1 MKKTVRAAFVSSLPV
16 LMGYLSMGA
25 AFGVLLSTS
34 VKGAGPFTA
43 FCMSTSTISGSMQF
57 AAVDMLKN
65 PAAYSL
71 LLTFLLAVLINIRY
85 VMYGFPFIR
94 LFSNYPWYLKWYL
107 TIALTDETYA
117 IMTQDERTGKE
128 KQLYLFCVAFFDHC
142 YWITGSVLGA
152 AAGKFITF
160 NTEGIDFAM
169 AALFIVILVDL
180 CRKKVNW
187 IPAVVGTTVTA
198 LTLVVFLQM
207 FPAHINKMLL
217 PAMLLLVGV
226 LLLLRKKISVEERA

>member
-1 MKKTVRAAFVSSLPV
+1 M
-16 LMGYLSMGA
+16 
-25 AFGVLLSTS
+25 
-34 VKGAGPFTA
+34 
-43 FCMSTSTISGSMQF
+43 
-57 AAVDMLKN
+57 
-65 PAAYSL
+65 
-71 LLTFLLAVLINIRY
+71 LTFLLAILINIRY

-117 IMTQDERTGKE
+117 IMTQDKRSGRE

-142 YWITGSVLGA
+142 YWIIGSVIGA

-180 CRKKVNW
+180 CRKKENRL
-187 IPAVVGTTVTA
+187 PAAVGAGVTA
-198 LTLVVFLQM
+198 LTLLVFVWA
-207 FPAHINKMLL
+207 FPLHINKMLL
-217 PAMLLLVGV
+217 PAMLLMVSV
-226 LLLLRKKISVEERA
+226 LLLLRKKIQVEETA

>member
-43 FCMSTSTISGSMQF
+43 FCMSASTISGSMQF

-160 NTEGIDFAM
+160 NTEGLDFVLTAM
-169 AALFIVILVDL
+169 FVVI
-180 CRKKVNW
+180 
-187 IPAVVGTTVTA
+187 
-198 LTLVVFLQM
+198 FLEQWLKDKDHTSAI
-207 FPAHINKMLL
+207 F
-217 PAMLLLVGV
+217 G
-226 LLLLRKKISVEERA
+226 

>member
-1 MKKTVRAAFVSSLPV
+1 MEKSIKAAFVSSLPV

-43 FCMSTSTISGSMQF
+43 FCMSASTISGSMQF

-65 PAAYSL
+65 SAAYSL
-71 LLTFLLAVLINIRY
+71 LLTFMLAVLINIRY
-85 VMYGFPFIR
+85 IMYGFPFIR
-94 LFSNYPWYLKWYL
+94 LFANYPWYLKWYL

-128 KQLYLFCVAFFDHC
+128 KQIYLFCVAFFDHC

-180 CRKKVNW
+180 CRKKANW
-187 IPAVVGTTVTA
+187 LPAVIGAAVTG
-198 LTLVVFLQM
+198 LTLLIFIFA

-217 PAMLLLVGV
+217 PAMLLMVGV
-226 LLLLRKKISVEERA
+226 LLLLRRKVHVEGAA

>member
-1 MKKTVRAAFVSSLPV
+1 MKKNIRAAFISSLPV

-25 AFGVLLSTS
+25 AFGVLLSTG
-34 VKGAGPFTA
+34 VEGAGPLTA
-43 FCMSTSTISGSMQF
+43 FCMSASTISGSMQF

-65 PAAYSL
+65 SAAYSL
-71 LLTFLLAVLINIRY
+71 LLTFLLAILINIRY

-117 IMTQDERTGKE
+117 IMTQDKRTGRE

-142 YWITGSVLGA
+142 YWIIGSVIGA

-180 CRKKVNW
+180 CRKKENRL
-187 IPAVVGTTVTA
+187 PAAVGAGVTA
-198 LTLVVFLQM
+198 LILLVFVWA
-207 FPAHINKMLL
+207 FPLHINKMLL
-217 PAMLLLVGV
+217 PAMLLMVSV
-226 LLLLRKKISVEERA
+226 LLLLRKKIQVEETA

>member
-1 MKKTVRAAFVSSLPV
+1 MKKTVRAAFISSLPV
-16 LMGYLSMGA
+16 LMGYLSMGT
-25 AFGVLLSTS
+25 AFGILLSTG
-34 VKGAGPFTA
+34 VEGAGPFTA
-43 FCMSTSTISGSMQF
+43 FCMSASTISGSMQF

-65 PAAYSL
+65 SAAYSL
-71 LLTFLLAVLINIRY
+71 FLTFLLAVLINIRY

-117 IMTQDERTGKE
+117 IMTQDERCGKE

-142 YWITGSVLGA
+142 YWIAGSVIGA
-152 AAGKFITF
+152 VAGKFITF

-180 CRKKVNW
+180 CRKKGNVL
-187 IPAVVGTTVTA
+187 PAAVGGAVTL
-198 LTLVVFLQM
+198 LTLLVFAGF
-207 FPAHINKMLL
+207 FPEHINKMLL
-217 PAMLLLVGV
+217 PAMLLMVSV
-226 LLLLRKKISVEERA
+226 MLLLRKTIRLEAA

>member
-1 MKKTVRAAFVSSLPV
+1 
-16 LMGYLSMGA
+16 MGYLSMGT

-34 VKGAGPFTA
+34 VEGAGPFTA
-43 FCMSTSTISGSMQF
+43 FCMSASTISGSMQF

-65 PAAYSL
+65 SAAYSL
-71 LLTFLLAVLINIRY
+71 LLTFLLAVFINIRY

-117 IMTQDERTGKE
+117 IMAQDERSGRE

-142 YWITGSVLGA
+142 YWITGSVIGA
-152 AAGKFITF
+152 VAGKFITF
-160 NTEGIDFAM
+160 NTEGIEFAM

-180 CRKKVNW
+180 CRKKANLL
-187 IPAVVGTTVTA
+187 PAFIGIAVTL
-198 LTLVVFLQM
+198 LTLVFFVCF

-217 PAMLLLVGV
+217 PAMLLMVSV
-226 LLLLRKKISVEERA
+226 LLLLRNTIKLEDAA